1 MVLVQTVFISKL
13 INCVILKWQLLP
25 KAVDVNFDFLPITMS
40 VSNCHVQETLVVLLL
55 IMKVDFR

>member
-40 VSNCHVQETLVVLLL
+40 VSNCHVQETLDSST
-55 IMKVDFR
+55 IPNY